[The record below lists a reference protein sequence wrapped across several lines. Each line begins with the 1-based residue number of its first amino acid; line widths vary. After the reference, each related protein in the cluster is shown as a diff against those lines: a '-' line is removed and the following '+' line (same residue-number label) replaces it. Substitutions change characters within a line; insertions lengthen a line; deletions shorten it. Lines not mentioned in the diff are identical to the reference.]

1 MNCQICGNKA
11 SLSFIKDNYRIL
23 KCTNCNY
30 YFTDLIITPEEV
42 KEIYSDR
49 YFYGGQDGYPDYTLE
64 REILIKRGEYY
75 ARKIRKYIS
84 QGSLLDVGSAA
95 GFILKGFL
103 NKGWRGIGLEPNAKM
118 VEFGKNNLGIDIY
131 CGTIESVKFD
141 KKFDLI
147 LMIQVIAHLHDL
159 NQSLRNVYD
168 LLIDGGYVLIETWNR
183 NSLIARIFGSRWHE
197 YSPPTTLNYFD
208 KKTLNIL
215 MQKYRFKKIASGKP
229 SKKILSAHAK
239 SLLVYKIRGDKFLSR
254 FFLKIVNFIPD
265 NIKIPYP
272 AGDLFWTLYRVN
284 K

>member
-1 MNCQICGNKA
+1 
-11 SLSFIKDNYRIL
+11 
-23 KCTNCNY
+23 
-30 YFTDLIITPEEV
+30 
-42 KEIYSDR
+42 
-49 YFYGGQDGYPDYTLE
+49 
-64 REILIKRGEYY
+64 
-75 ARKIRKYIS
+75 
-84 QGSLLDVGSAA
+84 
-95 GFILKGFL
+95 
-103 NKGWRGIGLEPNAKM
+103 
-118 VEFGKNNLGIDIY
+118 
-131 CGTIESVKFD
+131 
-141 KKFDLI
+141 
-147 LMIQVIAHLHDL
+147 
-159 NQSLRNVYD
+159 
-168 LLIDGGYVLIETWNR
+168 
-183 NSLIARIFGSRWHE
+183 LIARIFGSRWHE